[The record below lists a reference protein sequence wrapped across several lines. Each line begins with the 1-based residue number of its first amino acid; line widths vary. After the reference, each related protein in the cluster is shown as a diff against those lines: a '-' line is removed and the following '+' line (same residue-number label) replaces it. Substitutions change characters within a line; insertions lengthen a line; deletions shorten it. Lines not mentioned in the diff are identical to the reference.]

1 MAVEAPRRTWINEI
15 VTNGTLRDE
24 IFRQHSAIVY
34 ATALHP
40 YTGPVVTTQRGQTLI
55 QGGDNLQN
63 GYQLKYLRRANDQD
77 IYYEIVTS
85 ADIVEFNDKLKEKIN
100 KFCDI
105 ICSDIS
111 RFANSRIEVY
121 FVGSLVP
128 GRTKQ
133 DFEEYTK
140 YPNLEFAPIKVQ
152 NCPEIIFVYNE
163 LVEVPNRIGYFGSFS
178 VINDRFTEIDILVAR
193 TVEEFDFLIAT
204 KRRRA
209 YNNILSRPIKETFG
223 IAHILLASQNGVPVP
238 LTNDIYYGYVAD
250 TIGNAIGIEENLN
263 EDVLLQDIDRDF
275 ARRISNTIY
284 IPSNRISGDRI
295 SFSTVQSDG
304 VTNDIERGRYKAVV
318 NTGKSFA
325 IAIREALLEAHGQ
338 EMTDAQ
344 LLALPNTYT
353 IIKPKVVEV
362 YREVYVD
369 PKTKDDK
376 SVQVQVGGTSI
387 PKSTVV
393 SQTTARQTVPGVTS
407 IPSVT
412 STQRPGSLLT
422 SGGFSRFS
430 S

>member
-40 YTGPVVTTQRGQTLI
+40 YTGPVVTSTQRGQTLI
-55 QGGDNLQN
+55 QGGDNVQN
-63 GYQLKYLRRANDQD
+63 GYQLKYLRQANNQD

-85 ADIVEFNDKLKEKIN
+85 SDIVEFNDKLKEKIN

-128 GRTKQ
+128 GRTRQ
-133 DFEEYTK
+133 DFKEYTK

-152 NCPEIIFVYNE
+152 NCPEIIFIYNE
-163 LVEVPNRIGYFGSFS
+163 LVEVPSRIGYFGSYS
-178 VINDRFTEIDILVAR
+178 VIGDKFTEIDILVAR
-193 TVEEFDFLIAT
+193 TAEEFDLLVAT

-209 YNNILSRPIKETFG
+209 YNNILSRPIKETYG
-223 IAHILLASQNGVPVP
+223 IAHILLANQNGVPVP

-250 TIGNAIGIEENLN
+250 TIGNAMGIEENLN
-263 EDVLLQDIDRDF
+263 EDVLLEDVDKDF

-284 IPSNRISGDRI
+284 IPSNKITGDRI
-295 SFSTVQSDG
+295 SFATIQSDG

-318 NTGKSFA
+318 NTGKAFA
-325 IAIREALLEAHGQ
+325 IAIREALLKAYEQDSTAEG
-338 EMTDAQ
+338 
-344 LLALPNTYT
+344 LLTLPNTYT
-353 IIKPKVVEV
+353 IIKPKVVET
-362 YREVYVD
+362 YKEVYVD
-369 PKTKDDK
+369 TKAKDTNT
-376 SVQVQVGGTSI
+376 SPSLASPNLVQVGG
-387 PKSTVV
+387 STVV
-393 SQTTARQTVPGVTS
+393 RQTTVPGVTS

-412 STQRPGSLLT
+412 STQRQGSLLT
-422 SGGFSRFS
+422 SGRIS